1 MVTEV
6 PESSDEIMKEMEKE
20 MNGIMK
26 EAELL
31 KFDEDKGQFVL
42 PVEEQVTFMNDL
54 SNDQLLFRS
63 NTIFPVLIEDD
74 KIGMFATI
82 DPPEARDDDLK
93 KLKERVFE

>member
-1 MVTEV
+1 
-6 PESSDEIMKEMEKE
+6 
-20 MNGIMK
+20 
-26 EAELL
+26 
-31 KFDEDKGQFVL
+31 
-42 PVEEQVTFMNDL
+42 MNDL